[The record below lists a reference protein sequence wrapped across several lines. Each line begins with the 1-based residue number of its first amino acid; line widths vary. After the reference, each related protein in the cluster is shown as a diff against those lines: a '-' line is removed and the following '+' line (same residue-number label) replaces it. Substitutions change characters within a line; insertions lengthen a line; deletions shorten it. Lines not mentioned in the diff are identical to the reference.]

1 MTYSSNRPQGYEGQG
16 DSYLPRIVKKLWRK
30 LSEMLG
36 DSAHDTLRLPSGAL
50 SDLAG
55 ILVDFAEDLHADVGI
70 WAAYERYNVEFFGT
84 GLPLTSGEGGSG
96 LNADRFRHFLW
107 ILYPALIDNLTI
119 SPTHQ
124 DLHRIAD
131 AASAFL
137 SDAFAEVPK
146 DSGVKAFLQSS
157 NDHGWDVKRKLIWL
171 GTHSFMFRTMFARY
185 MEEQPPGGSV
195 IAHTDDFVCQECT
208 RWSGLGAIDILA
220 GALDISADDRRD
232 LRSWYER
239 HAAFYRLVSVSSEAL
254 QAVNLIND
262 QPYRIRIDMRRHPF
276 KRGQVV
282 FGSLVPWHGEW
293 YWSGEQRLVGDA
305 SKVDADDLK
314 KKMKRQSS
322 AIVCRYSKDY
332 EALVRERMSGIYKE
346 MLAFHGGKDLVV
358 YPDGLSMAADW
369 QKEVRWQWEQRPK
382 QEVDEVVRKHGLKE
396 GRPDIKIPQDLLEE
410 KDGLGVFLNSDEG
423 KEIMSR
429 FTTLVAGLKKK
440 GEGLTGD
447 EADSIRGLVES
458 PSISPRFV
466 RRVLEEHG
474 QGSVRAEGRA
484 AELLAGLPAAEP
496 QGTLLPE
503 MLPVALSGVRSAAND
518 RQRQPQD

>member
-1 MTYSSNRPQGYEGQG
+1 MQKFSPPPRGRRRQGNDNPNSPSNPLQIQT
-16 DSYLPRIVKKLWRK
+16 VLWYK
-30 LSEMLG
+30 
-36 DSAHDTLRLPSGAL
+36 
-50 SDLAG
+50 
-55 ILVDFAEDLHADVGI
+55 
-70 WAAYERYNVEFFGT
+70 ERG
-84 GLPLTSGEGGSG
+84 PP
-96 LNADRFRHFLW
+96 H
-107 ILYPALIDNLTI
+107 IDNLTI

-131 AASAFL
+131 AASAVL
-137 SDAFAEVPK
+137 SDAFVEVPE
-146 DSGVKAFLQSS
+146 DSGVKAFLQSP
-157 NDHGWDVKRKLIWL
+157 NTHGWDVKRKLVWL

-185 MEEQPPGGSV
+185 MEEQPPGGSD
-195 IAHTDDFVCQECT
+195 IAHIDDFVCQECT

-220 GALDISADDRRD
+220 GALDISDDDRKD

-239 HAAFYRLVSVSSEAL
+239 HAAFYKIESVEKQRLEAL
-254 QAVNLIND
+254 NLIND
-262 QPYRIRIDMRRHPF
+262 QPYQIRIDMTRNPF

-282 FGSLVPWHGEW
+282 FGSLVPWRGEW

-332 EALVRERMSGIYKE
+332 EALVRERMSDLHE
-346 MLAFHGGKDLVV
+346 QMLAFHGGKDLVV

-369 QKEVRWQWEQRPK
+369 QKELRWQWEQRPQ

-410 KDGLGVFLNSDEG
+410 KDGLGVFLNPDEG
-423 KEIMSR
+423 KEIMSH
-429 FTTLVAGLKKK
+429 FTTLLAGLRKK

-447 EADSIRGLVES
+447 EADSIRGFFES
-458 PSISPRFV
+458 PCHQPEVRQAGAGGTR
-466 RRVLEEHG
+466 RRVGEDG
-474 QGSVRAEGRA
+474 VRAEGRPA
-484 AELLAGLPAAEP
+484 GLLAGLPAAEP

-503 MLPVALSGVRSAAND
+503 MLSVAVGGVRDKLTGKQFAFKSRPLSCVGSAASS
-518 RQRQPQD
+518 RSV